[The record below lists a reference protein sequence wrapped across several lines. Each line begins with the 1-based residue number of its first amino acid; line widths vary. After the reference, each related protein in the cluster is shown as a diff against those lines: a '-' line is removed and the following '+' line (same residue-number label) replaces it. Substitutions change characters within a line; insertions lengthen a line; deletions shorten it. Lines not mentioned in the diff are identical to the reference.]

1 MENVKFIKEWWYTTG
16 EEEYNGIYTSMSD
29 LQHLL
34 CDVIEPH
41 EKATFKRAIKN
52 GGFVTFGDDGMHAC
66 IKPTKENIQ
75 KFFKKHFNLDYQG
88 EEQ

>member
-1 MENVKFIKEWWYTTG
+1 MENVKFIKQWFNDEN
-16 EEEYNGIYTSMSD
+16 NGLYFRSD
-29 LQHLL
+29 DLTHVL
-34 CDVIEPH
+34 CDVLTSSER
-41 EKATFKRAIKN
+41 ATFKRAIKN

-66 IKPTKENIQ
+66 IKPTKENVQ